1 MEFQSEMGEVGF
13 WLTIALIILPILLLL
28 LMKANNNKNILQG
41 RRNRNVPVE
50 GEKRVGERRRSRGIP

>member
-50 GEKRVGERRRSRGIP
+50 GEKRVGERRHSRGIP